1 MTMKNNNITE
11 LEHYT
16 KQIGN
21 SFQTMLFHYYKI
33 EDPKRKKTLFYEIL
47 AYVRKLLMKD
57 TKE

>member
-1 MTMKNNNITE
+1 MENNDITE

-21 SFQTMLFHYYKI
+21 SLQTMFFHYYNI
-33 EDPKRKKTLFYEIL
+33 EDPKRRKALFYKIL

>member
-1 MTMKNNNITE
+1 MKNNNITE